1 MSEVNCITISG
12 PSGCGK
18 TTLAKW
24 LVEERGF
31 KVPRSAVT
39 RPRRKGEDNAEYE
52 FMSVTEW
59 EARRELGE
67 FIEETQYNGYRY
79 AMFRSEF
86 EQHPKMVAVLD
97 RNGVG
102 QIRAALP
109 DRTFSVLLLPPSL
122 ASLRRRMSA
131 RGNSYSEIKSRM
143 ADAVRETQLDEMFDY
158 VVVNDSIHGACRKV
172 YAAWE
177 AWCRER

>member
-1 MSEVNCITISG
+1 MSEVNCVTVTG

-18 TTLAKW
+18 TTLARW

-39 RPRRKGEDNAEYE
+39 RPRRDGEDNAEYE
-52 FMSVTEW
+52 FMSVDEW
-59 EARRELGE
+59 RRREAAGE
-67 FIEETQYNGYRY
+67 FIEKTQYGHNLY

-86 EQHPKMVAVLD
+86 ESHPKMVSVLD

-109 DRTFSVLLLPPSL
+109 DRVFSVLLLPPSL
-122 ASLRRRMSA
+122 ATLRRRMSA
-131 RGNSYSEIKSRM
+131 RGDKYSVIRVRM
-143 ADAVRETQLDEMFDY
+143 EDAVAETTLDEMFDY

-177 AWCRER
+177 RWCDEG

>member
-1 MSEVNCITISG
+1 MSEVQCITISG

-18 TTLAKW
+18 TTLARW

-39 RPRRKGEDNAEYE
+39 RARRAGEDNAEYE
-52 FMSVTEW
+52 FMTPDEW
-59 EARRELGE
+59 WRLHDAGEL
-67 FIEETQYNGYRY
+67 IEWTAYKDNMYG
-79 AMFRSEF
+79 MFRSEF
-86 EQHPKMVAVLD
+86 ESHPRMVAVLD
-97 RNGVG
+97 RNGTQ